1 MTITA
6 EAARKLALQQA
17 EKEVAKVYTYI
28 KEAAAKGHGGIRL
41 GGPFWTGGDSNPPEV
56 LWLSLIHI
64 SEPTRPY

>member
-6 EAARKLALQQA
+6 DEARKLALQPA

-41 GGPFWTGGDSNPPEV
+41 GV
-56 LWLSLIHI
+56 LFGLAETVIL
-64 SEPTRPY
+64 PKYYGL